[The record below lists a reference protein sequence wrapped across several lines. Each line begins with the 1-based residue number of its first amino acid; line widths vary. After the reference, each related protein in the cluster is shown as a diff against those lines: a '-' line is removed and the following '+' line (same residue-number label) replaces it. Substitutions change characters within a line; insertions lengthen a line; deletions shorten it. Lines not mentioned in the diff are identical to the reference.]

1 MRGIQGG
8 TGSEACGKSFGRE
21 RWGWRAVCGA
31 VHRMMITYEDALE
44 RVLKPLVA
52 VPVVS
57 MSLTEALGCCL
68 AEDVSALVDLPG
80 FDTASMDGYAVRA
93 GEVSRSGVVL
103 PCRLEVAAGRV
114 ADRSLESGE
123 CARIL
128 TGAPM
133 PAGSDAVVM
142 QEDTERE
149 PDGRIRF
156 NDGVKPWENVRFR
169 GEDFRM
175 GTRVLAAGQRLGPPQ
190 LALAAAA
197 GRAELRVHRKVRVVV
212 ASSGD
217 ELRSPGTALAPGQI
231 YDSNSVLLTTLFR
244 SAGAEVI
251 QISTLPDQLEATMA
265 GLELALSQADLVIT
279 AGGASVG
286 DRDFLRP
293 AWERLGGQLDFFK
306 VAIKPGKPVF
316 FGTLRGGYLIG
327 LPGNPVSAFVTAVL
341 MALPALRRLQGST
354 EVGLPATVGTL
365 SVPLSNPGLRR
376 HFMRVILEESGQV
389 RSAGVQAS
397 HILLS
402 MARSNGLVDVPP
414 STEWPVGTPVRVLR
428 WPGV

>member
-1 MRGIQGG
+1 
-8 TGSEACGKSFGRE
+8 
-21 RWGWRAVCGA
+21 
-31 VHRMMITYEDALE
+31 
-44 RVLKPLVA
+44 
-52 VPVVS
+52 
-57 MSLTEALGCCL
+57 
-68 AEDVSALVDLPG
+68 
-80 FDTASMDGYAVRA
+80 
-93 GEVSRSGVVL
+93 
-103 PCRLEVAAGRV
+103 
-114 ADRSLESGE
+114 
-123 CARIL
+123 
-128 TGAPM
+128 
-133 PAGSDAVVM
+133 
-142 QEDTERE
+142 
-149 PDGRIRF
+149 
-156 NDGVKPWENVRFR
+156 
-169 GEDFRM
+169 
-175 GTRVLAAGQRLGPPQ
+175 
-190 LALAAAA
+190 
-197 GRAELRVHRKVRVVV
+197 VRVVV

-217 ELRSPGTALAPGQI
+217 ELCSPGTALAPGQI

-251 QISTLPDQLEATMA
+251 QVPTLPDQLEATMA
-265 GLELALSQADLVIT
+265 GLESALSQADLVIT

-341 MALPALRRLQGST
+341 MALPALRRLQGSA

-428 WPGV
+428 WPEV

>member
-1 MRGIQGG
+1 
-8 TGSEACGKSFGRE
+8 
-21 RWGWRAVCGA
+21 
-31 VHRMMITYEDALE
+31 
-44 RVLKPLVA
+44 
-52 VPVVS
+52 
-57 MSLTEALGCCL
+57 
-68 AEDVSALVDLPG
+68 
-80 FDTASMDGYAVRA
+80 
-93 GEVSRSGVVL
+93 
-103 PCRLEVAAGRV
+103 
-114 ADRSLESGE
+114 
-123 CARIL
+123 
-128 TGAPM
+128 
-133 PAGSDAVVM
+133 
-142 QEDTERE
+142 
-149 PDGRIRF
+149 
-156 NDGVKPWENVRFR
+156 
-169 GEDFRM
+169 M

-197 GRAELRVHRKVRVVV
+197 GRGELRVHRKVRVVV

-217 ELRSPGTALAPGQI
+217 ELRSPGATLAPGQI
-231 YDSNSVLLTTLFR
+231 HDSNSVLLTTLFR

-251 QISTLPDQLEATMA
+251 QVPPLPDQLEATME
-265 GLELALSQADLVIT
+265 GLESALSQADLVIT

-316 FGTLRGGYLIG
+316 FGTLRGGHLIG

-341 MALPALRRLQGST
+341 MALPALRRLQGAAD
-354 EVGLPATVGTL
+354 VGLPATVGTL

-414 STEWPVGTPVRVLR
+414 STEWPVGKPVRVLR